1 MQRKALLLFLTV
13 ALSASQ
19 GSTDELRY
27 ESKRLGIR
35 FRYPQRFLV
44 AQPAKRLDSKSM
56 AEAMAKTGIEYIPPD
71 EEALVERRLAEG
83 QDPNAL
89 RRNIMQIS
97 LSRSRGEEADFFRQF
112 MTKDELRQR
121 IGAWEVYVL
130 PGAPGP
136 YGDQAFYYLISLKN
150 GSVLEILAPRST
162 SYPSDPDNR
171 PTGYDRVIRR
181 LIETL
186 EVLPE

>member
-27 ESKRLGIR
+27 ESKRLGVR
-35 FRYPQRFLV
+35 FRYPQNFLV
-44 AQPAKRLDSKSM
+44 AQPATLPGSDDM
-56 AEAMAKTGIEYIPPD
+56 AAAMGARYIPPD
-71 EEALVERRLAEG
+71 EESLVERRLAEG
-83 QDPNAL
+83 QDLKAL
-89 RRNIMQIS
+89 PRGILQIS
-97 LSRSRGEEADFFRQF
+97 LRRCRGPEADFLRQF
-112 MTKDELRQR
+112 MMKDVVRQR

-136 YGDQAFYYLISLKN
+136 YGDQAIYDVIPLKD
-150 GSVLEILAPRST
+150 GSILEILAPRFS
-162 SYPSDPDNR
+162 SYSSDPDNR

-186 EVLPE
+186 EIIE